1 MQTGPVGSLDSYFAQ
16 YADWYG
22 DYSEHAVTF
31 TALSDLNQPYSCS
44 AWANLAPDGAGMI
57 VHDTGYG
64 MFNLYNSQ
72 NGFPS
77 TVFIDHNMTV
87 YKKYNT
93 VGTYV
98 INYRM
103 EEMINNCV
111 DAGLCGSVDID
122 GDGFLSDEDN
132 CPNDYNPNQSD
143 SDNDGIGD
151 ACDDCSDM
159 SGDINDDMLIDILD
173 IVNVVNMILTG
184 GINSSDFTE
193 CEKSDGDFDGNGT
206 INILDVIQIIN
217 VVLGTNRLV
226 DTDNN
231 SYLDAVYDIEGEDL
245 ILTLSSESS
254 LSGLQLSFYSDHLMD
269 ISIND
274 NQNRSDLYLATDLH
288 EDIQSYVVFS
298 MENSSFDNN
307 SLELVIENG
316 SMLDIEAINILAGSK
331 YGNELELRWNISEV
345 QNFKLNKVSPNPFNP
360 ATQIEYEIDQAGQ
373 MILSVYNV
381 TGQKV
386 SELYNGYQSEG
397 TYNVVWDASE
407 MSSGVYYISMLMNG
421 HQETMKAV
429 LVK

>member
-1 MQTGPVGSLDSYFAQ
+1 MKFVTSLDDAGSPYTSEQWQSNFGNPDGGLVLDANQSSVGLFSLLHDSYNAYPTFAILDHTMTVRGKPWTLTSNGNTNSCDGNSNLLNGWSGGNTASFLQQLVDECGSLCEGCS
-16 YADWYG
+16 G
-22 DYSEHAVTF
+22 D
-31 TALSDLNQPYSCS
+31 
-44 AWANLAPDGAGMI
+44 I
-57 VHDTGYG
+57 DT
-64 MFNLYNSQ
+64 
-72 NGFPS
+72 
-77 TVFIDHNMTV
+77 
-87 YKKYNT
+87 
-93 VGTYV
+93 
-98 INYRM
+98 
-103 EEMINNCV
+103 
-111 DAGLCGSVDID
+111 D
-122 GDGFLSDEDN
+122 GDGLADE
-132 CPNDYNPNQSD
+132 
-143 SDNDGIGD
+143 
-151 ACDDCSDM
+151 CDDCNNM

-360 ATQIEYEIDQAGQ
+360 AMQVEYEIDQAGQ

>member
-1 MQTGPVGSLDSYFAQ
+1 MKFVTSLDDAGSPYTSEQWQSNFGNPDGGLVLDANQSSVGLFSLLHDSYNAYPTFAILDHTMTVRGKPWTLTSNGNTNSCDGNSNLLNGWSGGNTASFLQQLVDECGSLCEGCS
-16 YADWYG
+16 G
-22 DYSEHAVTF
+22 D
-31 TALSDLNQPYSCS
+31 
-44 AWANLAPDGAGMI
+44 I
-57 VHDTGYG
+57 DT
-64 MFNLYNSQ
+64 
-72 NGFPS
+72 
-77 TVFIDHNMTV
+77 
-87 YKKYNT
+87 
-93 VGTYV
+93 
-98 INYRM
+98 
-103 EEMINNCV
+103 
-111 DAGLCGSVDID
+111 D
-122 GDGFLSDEDN
+122 GDGLADE
-132 CPNDYNPNQSD
+132 
-143 SDNDGIGD
+143 
-151 ACDDCSDM
+151 CDDCNNM

-254 LSGLQLSFYSDHLMD
+254 LSGVQLSFYSDHLMD

-360 ATQIEYEIDQAGQ
+360 ATQVEYEIDQAGQ

>member
-151 ACDDCSDM
+151 ACDDCNDM

-254 LSGLQLSFYSDHLMD
+254 LSGVQLSFYSDHLMD

-360 ATQIEYEIDQAGQ
+360 ATQVEYEIAQAGQ

>member
-1 MQTGPVGSLDSYFAQ
+1 MKFVTSLDDAGSPYTSEQWQSNFGNPDGGLVLDANQSSVGLFSLLHDSYNAYPTFAILDHTMTVRGKPWTLTSNGNTNSCDGNSNLLNGWSGGNTASFLQQLVDECGSLCEGCS
-16 YADWYG
+16 G
-22 DYSEHAVTF
+22 D
-31 TALSDLNQPYSCS
+31 
-44 AWANLAPDGAGMI
+44 I
-57 VHDTGYG
+57 DT
-64 MFNLYNSQ
+64 
-72 NGFPS
+72 
-77 TVFIDHNMTV
+77 
-87 YKKYNT
+87 
-93 VGTYV
+93 
-98 INYRM
+98 
-103 EEMINNCV
+103 
-111 DAGLCGSVDID
+111 D
-122 GDGFLSDEDN
+122 GDGLADE
-132 CPNDYNPNQSD
+132 
-143 SDNDGIGD
+143 
-151 ACDDCSDM
+151 CDDCNNM
-159 SGDINDDMLIDILD
+159 SGDINDDMMIDILD
-173 IVNVVNMILTG
+173 IVTVVNMILTG

-316 SMLDIEAINILAGSK
+316 SMLDIESINILAGSK

-360 ATQIEYEIDQAGQ
+360 ATQVEYEIDQAGQ

>member
-151 ACDDCSDM
+151 ACDDCNDM

-360 ATQIEYEIDQAGQ
+360 ATQVEYEIDQAGQ